1 MTSHENSA
9 GLEQVFPQTA
19 LDAVPQPMWIYG
31 YDGVAVGCNVAAETF
46 WRLPRE
52 HVIGKFNA
60 FEHAATPQG
69 ASFGALVRAVRSAL
83 AEGTVEVCEP
93 VLIDLAV
100 IDATAGVSAEQAYI
114 ENTIFP
120 LRDRAGVI
128 RFAAVLQ
135 RNVTELVEKRR
146 AVDEAMARIAAQGEL
161 ITALEAA
168 QRAIVEQRRT
178 IEELSTPIIQVWE
191 GVLALPVIGAVD
203 ESRATE
209 MMHKL
214 LGEIVQT
221 RAAFAILDLTGLHSV
236 DVATAGH
243 LGRILKAVTLLGARG
258 IVSGVSPTVA
268 RAMASL
274 DIDMRNFE
282 MYRDLSDALMHTMRV
297 RGLAHARIHRRSARS

>member
-1 MTSHENSA
+1 MTSDKSSVDLKH
-9 GLEQVFPQTA
+9 LFPQTA
-19 LDAVPQPMWIYG
+19 LDAVPQPVWIYG
-31 YDGVAVGCNVAAETF
+31 HDGFLAGSNVAAEKF

-52 HVIGKFNA
+52 HGIGKFNL
-60 FEHAATPQG
+60 FDHAATPQG
-69 ASFGALVRAVRSAL
+69 ADVRVLARALRSAL
-83 AEGTVEVCEP
+83 AEGKVEVCEP
-93 VLIDLAV
+93 VLIDLTIFDVA
-100 IDATAGVSAEQAYI
+100 AGVSTKQAYM
-114 ENTIFP
+114 ENTFFP
-120 LRDRAGVI
+120 VRDGMGVI
-128 RFAAVLQ
+128 RFAGALQ
-135 RNVTELVEKRR
+135 RDVTELIEKRR
-146 AVDEAMARIAAQGEL
+146 AVDEAMAKIAAQGEL
-161 ITALEAA
+161 IEALEAA
-168 QRAIVEQRRT
+168 QRVLEEQRRT

-274 DIDMRNFE
+274 DVDMRNFE